1 MNIVEHFDHIKQWL
15 ENYIAS
21 FDRSDPFT
29 ASNLDLKREHTFR
42 VCEETDIIAAGLE
55 LNETDAAIAGF
66 CALLHDV
73 GRFEQFRRYRT
84 FADNVSVDHGDFG
97 CQIIAQHGLLDA
109 LEEEHRKL
117 IMDAVG
123 HHNKITISDELP
135 ERSRFFTRILRDADK
150 LDIWKVVIDYYE
162 SNEKND
168 AVKLDLS
175 LDNTFTEKVFHDLMD
190 YRMADKK
197 DLRTLNDF
205 KLNQMAWVFD
215 LNFKCSV
222 IRVREKDYL
231 RRIASHM
238 DNVMEVQKI
247 YSRAQAYVYSR

>member
-135 ERSRFFTRILRDADK
+135 ERSRFFSPQLRDAAKQDN
-150 LDIWKVVIDYYE
+150 WKI
-162 SNEKND
+162 
-168 AVKLDLS
+168 
-175 LDNTFTEKVFHDLMD
+175 VF
-190 YRMADKK
+190 
-197 DLRTLNDF
+197 
-205 KLNQMAWVFD
+205 
-215 LNFKCSV
+215 
-222 IRVREKDYL
+222 
-231 RRIASHM
+231 
-238 DNVMEVQKI
+238 
-247 YSRAQAYVYSR
+247 VY